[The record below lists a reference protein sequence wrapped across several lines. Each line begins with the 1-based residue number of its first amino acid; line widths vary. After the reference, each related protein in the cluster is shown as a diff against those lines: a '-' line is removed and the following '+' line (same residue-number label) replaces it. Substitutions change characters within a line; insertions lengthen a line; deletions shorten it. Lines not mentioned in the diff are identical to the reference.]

1 MWRERPART
10 GWAGLTLAGDG
21 SENASIFENP
31 RYRLAPERQGRA
43 GGREPEGDD
52 RLRPVAVAA
61 VDDVAV
67 DYVAVDDIAVDDVA
81 DDVVDDQHHH
91 TLWAP

>member
-10 GWAGLTLAGDG
+10 GWAGLTLAGVG

-43 GGREPEGDD
+43 GGREPEGED
-52 RLRPVAVAA
+52 RLRLVA
-61 VDDVAV
+61 VDD
-67 DYVAVDDIAVDDVA
+67 VAVDDIAVDDVA